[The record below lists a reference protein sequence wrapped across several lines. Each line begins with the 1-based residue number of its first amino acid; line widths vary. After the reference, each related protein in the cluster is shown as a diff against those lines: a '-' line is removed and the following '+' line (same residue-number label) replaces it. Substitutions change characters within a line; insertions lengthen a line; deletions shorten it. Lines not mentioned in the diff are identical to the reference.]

1 MAGKRTKQHHR
12 LAILLFELIKDDY
25 CHLAW
30 VNYENSLIDSLL
42 NSLTIY
48 ENIERE
54 KRIELICD
62 FLRQQ
67 DKNTTIFLDNVDE
80 QIQDDEYM
88 HELRVLPGVVWC
100 WHLKIVR
107 GFQKK

>member
-1 MAGKRTKQHHR
+1 MKKS
-12 LAILLFELIKDDY
+12 F
-25 CHLAW
+25 
-30 VNYENSLIDSLL
+30 IDSLL

-48 ENIERE
+48 EGIERE

-67 DKNTTIFLDNVDE
+67 DKNTIIFLDNLDE

-88 HELRVLPGVVWC
+88 HELRGVSAWSSHQDF
-100 WHLKIVR
+100 HL
-107 GFQKK
+107 

>member
-1 MAGKRTKQHHR
+1 M
-12 LAILLFELIKDDY
+12 LFELIKDDY

-88 HELRVLPGVVWC
+88 HELLN
-100 WHLKIVR
+100 
-107 GFQKK
+107 F

>member
-1 MAGKRTKQHHR
+1 M
-12 LAILLFELIKDDY
+12 
-25 CHLAW
+25 
-30 VNYENSLIDSLL
+30 
-42 NSLTIY
+42 TIY

-88 HELRVLPGVVWC
+88 HELEGCVDFIITSRLPFIHILQVY
-100 WHLKIVR
+100 L
-107 GFQKK
+107 

>member
-1 MAGKRTKQHHR
+1 M
-12 LAILLFELIKDDY
+12 LLFELVKDDY
-25 CHLAW
+25 CHLVW
-30 VNYENSLIDSLL
+30 VNYENSLMDSLL

-67 DKNTTIFLDNVDE
+67 DKNTIIFLDNVEE

-88 HELRVLPGVVWC
+88 HELEGCIAFVITSRLPFIENFKRC
-100 WHLKIVR
+100 
-107 GFQKK
+107 